1 MDLQS
6 LFPIYLP
13 KARTDDQSK
22 EDYDTQITLNENV
35 LNQNLNILF
44 NGIRDLADAV
54 DHIEVGGG
62 STETIVQTV
71 VQPGGGSAEDEPE
84 STTPVTFDMIYPI
97 GSIYMSVNN
106 VGPAVLFGMGTWE
119 RIQDRFLL
127 AAGSSYAAGSTGGE
141 ATHKLTVD
149 EMPSHAHALT
159 KSTVVWASVSETNG
173 TVSAP
178 QVASGGSGTSGGFYS
193 DRMTNEAYKRVAY
206 TGGGAAHN
214 NLPPYLAVFM
224 WKRTA

>member
-22 EDYDTQITLNENV
+22 EDYDTQITQNENV

-71 VQPGGGSAEDEPE
+71 VQPGGGSSDGGTSDHKLLTNRDANDQHPITAITGLENTLSKKLDEDE
-84 STTPVTFDMIYPI
+84 
-97 GSIYMSVNN
+97 
-106 VGPAVLFGMGTWE
+106 
-119 RIQDRFLL
+119 
-127 AAGSSYAAGSTGGE
+127 
-141 ATHKLTVD
+141 
-149 EMPSHAHALT
+149 ALT
-159 KSTVVWASVSETNG
+159 NEEIEALL
-173 TVSAP
+173 
-178 QVASGGSGTSGGFYS
+178 GG
-193 DRMTNEAYKRVAY
+193 N
-206 TGGGAAHN
+206 
-214 NLPPYLAVFM
+214 
-224 WKRTA
+224 

>member
-22 EDYDTQITLNENV
+22 EDYDTQITQNENV

-71 VQPGGGSAEDEPE
+71 VQPGGGGD
-84 STTPVTFDMIYPI
+84 
-97 GSIYMSVNN
+97 
-106 VGPAVLFGMGTWE
+106 
-119 RIQDRFLL
+119 
-127 AAGSSYAAGSTGGE
+127 
-141 ATHKLTVD
+141 
-149 EMPSHAHALT
+149 
-159 KSTVVWASVSETNG
+159 
-173 TVSAP
+173 
-178 QVASGGSGTSGGFYS
+178 
-193 DRMTNEAYKRVAY
+193 Y
-206 TGGGAAHN
+206 T
-214 NLPPYLAVFM
+214 LPPATATTLGGVIVGSNLSVTNRGVLNVVTADDVEQDNTKPITSAAVY
-224 WKRTA
+224 TTVGNINALLELI